1 MILNYM
7 WENKRIRMIK
17 GFVKKKSEESFFF
30 QILKC
35 FVFLERLE
43 DFVVE
48 RGQIELLSWT
58 DGLDG
63 LKFFWDFSVFCVIQL
78 IC

>member
-7 WENKRIRMIK
+7 WENKRIRMTK
-17 GFVKKKSEESFFF
+17 GFVKKKSEESSLS

-35 FVFLERLE
+35 FVLPERSE
-43 DFVVE
+43 DLVVE
-48 RGQIELLSWT
+48 RGQTESLSWT

-63 LKFFWDFSVFCVIQL
+63 LKSFWDFSAFCVTQL
-78 IC
+78 TC